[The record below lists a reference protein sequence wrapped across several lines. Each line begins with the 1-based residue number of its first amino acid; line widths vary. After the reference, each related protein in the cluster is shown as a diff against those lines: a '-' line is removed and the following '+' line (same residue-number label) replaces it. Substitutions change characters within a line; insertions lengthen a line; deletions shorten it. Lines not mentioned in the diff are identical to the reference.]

1 MRIICIY
8 ELVGVESEREGKLR
22 QYLPPTHLL
31 AWLSAVPSVGGIMAT
46 SYQGFARAVSLLT
59 GGIFPQ

>member
-1 MRIICIY
+1 MQLQRGRDD
-8 ELVGVESEREGKLR
+8 ELVL
-22 QYLPPTHLL
+22 YLPPTHLL

-46 SYQGFARAVSLLT
+46 SYQGFARAVGLLT